1 MYLILD
7 FVHKLLSE
15 TVQPSD
21 VCVDATCGNGNDTIH
36 LAGLVVLVVK
46 SMPLTSKK
54 KQSIILKHYAKS
66 LKHYIY

>member
-21 VCVDATCGNGNDTIH
+21 VCDATCGNGNDTIH
-36 LAGLVVLVVK
+36 LAGLVGPGGKVI
-46 SMPLTSKK
+46 PLTSR
-54 KQSIILKHYAKS
+54 KQSIILN
-66 LKHYIY
+66 IMQRV